1 MNTPTPPPRGASTTP
16 PAIAPSAAAGTP
28 RSHPPAPEA
37 AIDLRA
43 SSPHGS
49 AIRAVTIWVVLLAA
63 TGVTW
68 MVGERGEAGPWV
80 VALVLSLACI
90 KGALIVLDY
99 MALRHAPLLWR
110 ALLLGW
116 LIAVCALI
124 GLAYWKGLAP

>member
-1 MNTPTPPPRGASTTP
+1 MNTPTTPPRA
-16 PAIAPSAAAGTP
+16 ASAAAGTP
-28 RSHPPAPEA
+28 PSPPRAPGA

-43 SSPHGS
+43 PSPHGS
-49 AIRAVTIWVVLLAA
+49 AIRALTIWIILIAA

-68 MVGERGEAGPWV
+68 MVGERGEAGPWI

-99 MALRHAPLLWR
+99 MALRNAPLLWR